1 MVALG
6 PTNDRMRETNL
17 RFLCSNVRGLICNWS
32 NAVSFDW
39 GNYDIV
45 AFNEV
50 WGIKT
55 FENIAVPNFEIK
67 SKKLRQNS
75 RGGGDNY
82 IREERYK
89 MRDFRNPV
97 FRRLLRINGY

>member
-1 MVALG
+1 MVILCMVALS

-39 GNYDIV
+39 ENYDVV

-50 WGIKT
+50 WGIKS
-55 FENIAVPNFEIK
+55 FENITVNNYEIK
-67 SKKLRQNS
+67 TVKLRQNS
-75 RGGGDNY
+75 RGGGTIIFGRKDFACK
-82 IREERYK
+82 ILETPFL
-89 MRDFRNPV
+89 RDV
-97 FRRLLRINGY
+97 